1 LIPPFEKEGI
11 GGDFSFFLMLRYKAN
26 LKQSSRLLRK
36 NLTDSERVLW
46 SRLRGK
52 QLSGVQFYRQKPL
65 GDYIVDFYAPQAKL
79 VVEVDGSQHL
89 EGQQADEDRRRDKDL
104 ESVGLRVLRFNS
116 REVLAEI
123 EAVVEA
129 INKAIGDFTE

>member
-1 LIPPFEKEGI
+1 
-11 GGDFSFFLMLRYKAN
+11 MLRYKAN
-26 LKQSSRLLRK
+26 LKQTSRLLRK

-52 QLSGVQFYRQKPL
+52 QLSVVQFYRQKPL
-65 GDYIVDFYAPQAKL
+65 GDYIVDYYAPQAKL

-89 EGQQADEDRRRDKDL
+89 EGHQADEDRRRDIDL
-104 ESVGLRVLRFNS
+104 ESVGIRVLRFNS
-116 REVLAEI
+116 RAVLVEI

-129 INKAIGDFTE
+129 IHKAIGDLTE

>member
-1 LIPPFEKEGI
+1 
-11 GGDFSFFLMLRYKAN
+11 MLRYKAN
-26 LKQSSRLLRK
+26 LKDLARQLRQ

-65 GDYIVDFYAPQAKL
+65 GYYIVDFYAPQAKL

-89 EGQQADEDRRRDKDL
+89 EGHQADEDRLRDQYL
-104 ESVGLRVLRFNS
+104 ESVGLRVLRFHS
-116 REVLAEI
+116 REVLAET
-123 EAVVEA
+123 EAVLEG
-129 INKAIGDFTE
+129 IHKAMGELTE